1 MNEPL
6 DIQLIIE
13 RIKAACPQL
22 DIVDDGVA
30 LDAIKD
36 LRSFRGRSA
45 FVVLDDETGSSDLPT
60 RTHQVTGKFAVVVV
74 EVNSRSEELMASAR
88 KLIGDTRTALI
99 NWKPAGREFG
109 QPVWKRGGVMD
120 HDQSVLMW
128 MDVYETKYFNSG
140 A

>member
-6 DIQLIIE
+6 DIQLIITRLQE
-13 RIKAACPQL
+13 ACPEL

-45 FVVLDDETGSSDLPT
+45 YVVLDDETGSSELPT
-60 RTHQVTGKFAVVVV
+60 RTTQITGKFGLVVV
-74 EVNSRSEELMASAR
+74 EVNSRSDELMASAR
-88 KLIGDTRTALI
+88 KLIGVTRTALK

-128 MDVYETKYFNSG
+128 MDVYETKYFDSG